1 MAVRI
6 RLKRLGRR
14 HRPFFRICAM
24 DSRAPRDGRVIEE
37 LGHYDPMVRETDA
50 RAVLNAERI
59 DYWLG
64 VGALPTEKVAVLI
77 KKYGTNGS
85 HLEKQREAQER
96 LAATKPTAPPPM
108 VVARKQEE
116 PPASEEAAE
125 PEAAEP
131 EAEEPEAEETK
142 AEETKAEETKAEET
156 KAAQPEAAQTKAAGG
171 KAAETPAAEAGG
183 EPADAPPES

>member
-1 MAVRI
+1 
-6 RLKRLGRR
+6 
-14 HRPFFRICAM
+14 M

-59 DYWLG
+59 DYWMG

-96 LAATKPTAPPPM
+96 LAATKPMAPPPM
-108 VVARKQEE
+108 VVTRKQEE
-116 PPASEEAAE
+116 PPASEEAVE
-125 PEAAEP
+125 PEAASTEAAAPEVAEP
-131 EAEEPEAEETK
+131 EVAST
-142 AEETKAEETKAEET
+142 
-156 KAAQPEAAQTKAAGG
+156 EAAEPKVDEPKVDEPKAAGAE
-171 KAAETPAAEAGG
+171 AAETPAAEAGG

>member
-1 MAVRI
+1 VAVRI

-37 LGHYDPMVRETDA
+37 LGHYDPMVPETDA

-85 HLEKQREAQER
+85 HLEKQREAQQR

-108 VVARKQEE
+108 VVTRKQEE

-125 PEAAEP
+125 PEAASAEAAEP
-131 EAEEPEAEETK
+131 KAAETK
-142 AEETKAEETKAEET
+142 VAGAE
-156 KAAQPEAAQTKAAGG
+156 AG
-171 KAAETPAAEAGG
+171 ETPAAEAGG
-183 EPADAPPES
+183 EPADAPTKP

>member
-37 LGHYDPMVRETDA
+37 LGHYDPMVKETDA

-59 DYWLG
+59 DYWLS

-77 KKYGTNGS
+77 KKYGTGGS
-85 HLEKQREAQER
+85 HLEKQREAQQR
-96 LAATKPTAPPPM
+96 LAVTKPTAPPPM
-108 VVARKQEE
+108 VVPRKQPE
-116 PPASEEAAE
+116 PPAPEPADEQPEEE
-125 PEAAEP
+125 QVV
-131 EAEEPEAEETK
+131 EEPVAENT
-142 AEETKAEETKAEET
+142 AES
-156 KAAQPEAAQTKAAGG
+156 
-171 KAAETPAAEAGG
+171 
-183 EPADAPPES
+183 ADAPPAEEHGQ